1 MKNLFG
7 KFSIFV
13 MVLSVAFFTS
23 CEDEPIIDPIGPSIS
38 FSSEAGL
45 LDGDAE
51 LQAGETFSVKLSLS
65 KGDDD
70 LQAITVYAGG
80 TKLANSDFTIDD
92 GNITTNNP
100 FTVGTGTEFKITIT
114 ANDVV
119 GDVTTYAFEVSD
131 TKSVSSEVSLA
142 ITIAA
147 PLTIPLNVEYTAVV
161 LNNFSGSGFGSLDLD
176 TGAAVSS
183 SDATGDLRDR
193 GIDLGAPSDAT
204 NWIQKIHPVNGASMR
219 VPDFTTI
226 ENFSF
231 DTVDSREALEA
242 AYDSASDVTETDKL
256 AEGDMFMALVGE
268 DYYLIQVGA
277 IEVKV
282 ADNTDNYTLNVKGS
296 KK

>member
-7 KFSIFV
+7 KFSIFAL
-13 MVLSVAFFTS
+13 VLSVAFLTS
-23 CEDEPIIDPIGPSIS
+23 CDPDPVIDPVGPSIS
-38 FSSEAGL
+38 FVSEAGI

-51 LQAGETFSVKLSLS
+51 LQAGETFSVKVSLS

-80 TKLANSDFTIDD
+80 VKLDDFIIDD
-92 GNITTNNP
+92 GNIFTNNP
-100 FTVGTGTEFKITIT
+100 FTVLSGTEFKITIT

-119 GDVTTYAFEVSD
+119 GDVTTYAFEVND
-131 TKSVSSEVSLA
+131 NKNVSSEVSLA
-142 ITIAA
+142 VTIAA

-161 LNNFSGSGFGSLDLD
+161 LNNFSGPGFGSLDLD
-176 TGAAVSS
+176 SGDPVSS
-183 SDATGDLRDR
+183 SDDTGDIRDR

-204 NWIQKIHPVNGASMR
+204 NWIQKIHPVNGASLR
-219 VPDFTTI
+219 IPDFTAI

-231 DTVDSREALEA
+231 ATVDSREALEA

-256 AEGDMFMALVGE
+256 AVGDMFMALVGE